1 MGKTA
6 LVEVDFQKSARI
18 VNALEENGTSVAIAM
33 WVHFPEYED
42 WRFVLAS
49 KQLDTLSLRDAYSR
63 VNKILADADLSVW
76 QTPPIVIM
84 KTTEPFV
91 RALRKVFGKAESVAG
106 MRLGGQMWGDRFV
119 EDAYAYKI
127 A

>member
-6 LVEVDFQKSARI
+6 LVEVDFQKSERI
-18 VNALEENGTSVAIAM
+18 VNALEESGIPVVIAM

-49 KQLDTLSLRDAYSR
+49 KELDGLDLGDAYSKI
-63 VNKILADADLSVW
+63 NKALADADISVW
-76 QTPPIVIM
+76 QKPPIVIM
-84 KTTEPFV
+84 KTTDSFV
-91 RALRKVFGKAESVAG
+91 RALRKVFRKTKDVVG
-106 MRLGGQMWGDRFV
+106 MRLGGQIWGDRFV